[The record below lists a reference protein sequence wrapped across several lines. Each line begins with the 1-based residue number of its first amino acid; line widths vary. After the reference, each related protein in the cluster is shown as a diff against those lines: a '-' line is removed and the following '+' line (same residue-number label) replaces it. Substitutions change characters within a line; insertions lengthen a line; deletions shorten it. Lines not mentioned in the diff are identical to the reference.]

1 MKHLTKKFSA
11 VVAATVLAATVIA
24 PSASAT
30 TRSGVK
36 SCASNSFALITSGT
50 YSKQTH
56 KHTHT
61 SDSGVVRTYSG
72 LGTTTYASSPA
83 WTKTNW
89 KVETSTNE
97 SIQYVTT
104 QCVII

>member
-36 SCASNSFALITSGT
+36 SCASNSFALIKSGT
-50 YSKQTH
+50 YSSQDH
-56 KHTHT
+56 AHTHR
-61 SDSGVVRTYSG
+61 SDSGVTRNYYGSG
-72 LGTTTYASSPA
+72 FTFSSSPS
-83 WTKTNW
+83 WIKTNW